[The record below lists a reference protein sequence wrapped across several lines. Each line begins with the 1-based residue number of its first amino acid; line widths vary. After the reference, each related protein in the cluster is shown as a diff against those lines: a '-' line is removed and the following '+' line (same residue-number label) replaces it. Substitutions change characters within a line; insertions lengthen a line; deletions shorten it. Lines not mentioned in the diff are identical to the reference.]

1 MGGRINERITMTRP
15 LLLTV
20 GTLALA
26 PALLTVVAAAVP
38 VADDGDTGPGRD
50 VNEMVPG
57 AGR

>member
-1 MGGRINERITMTRP
+1 MTRP